1 MIFFDGS
8 FPFIIMQ
15 KELGG
20 GEKMA
25 ERVRIAITEA
35 SIKFIEK
42 VRNGDAA
49 GLAAL
54 YTADAVIL
62 PPNMEKVSGR
72 TAIKEFWAGGISQ
85 LGLKFSELRTEELF
99 GSGDLFTEIGS
110 YTLKIQPAGQ
120 KPIEDK
126 GKYVIIW
133 KKTAEG
139 WRLHRD
145 MWNSNMPPP

>member
-1 MIFFDGS
+1 
-8 FPFIIMQ
+8 
-15 KELGG
+15 
-20 GEKMA
+20 
-25 ERVRIAITEA
+25 
-35 SIKFIEK
+35 
-42 VRNGDAA
+42 
-49 GLAAL
+49 
-54 YTADAVIL
+54 L

-120 KPIEDK
+120 KPVEDK

-133 KKTAEG
+133 KQTAEG